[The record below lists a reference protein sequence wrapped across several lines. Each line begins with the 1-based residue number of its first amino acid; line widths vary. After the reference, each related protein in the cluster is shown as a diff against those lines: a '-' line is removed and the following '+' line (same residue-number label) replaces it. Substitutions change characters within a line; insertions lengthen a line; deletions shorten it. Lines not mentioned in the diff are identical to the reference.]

1 MDTLF
6 ICSIVFSL
14 LYIEIQAEKEA
25 RRNRRFTKIPCR
37 NDFVQNDFQQA
48 A

>member
-6 ICSIVFSL
+6 VCSIVFSI
-14 LYIEIQAEKEA
+14 LYINHQAEKEA
-25 RRNRRFTKIPCR
+25 RRNRRFSQIPCR
-37 NDFVQNDFQQA
+37 NDFAQNDFQQA